1 MLLAVGLAVLAA
13 LSILLLPRGPAA
25 RPLDPDSTASSGARA
40 FAQVLQRHGVE
51 LQAVRTGDELRAAHL
66 DGDTT
71 LVVANAG
78 DLSHSDLSFV
88 REQRAV
94 SRLVLLDPTDPVLD
108 GLQVPATAVSRGG
121 RLTAGCTTDIADPQ
135 DTMST
140 GAILYRATGG
150 SGDARRPTTSCFGD
164 DDGATH
170 AYLAY
175 AAISTRPETVVLGQ
189 GSMFANAHITRES
202 HAAIAL
208 RMFAQNSRVVWF
220 VPTPDPDDPPIEDA
234 GPEAPAWI
242 GPSIAIL
249 ALTALLLC
257 LWRGR
262 RLGPLVVE
270 PLPVVVPAG
279 ETTRARAR
287 LYRRSGDDDAIARVL
302 TDAAVNDMRTWLRL
316 PAETPLSGLAQAVHR
331 ATGEDPNE
339 VLALLSRPA
348 STTSASTPSL
358 ADHAARLRRLRRKV
372 RTS

>member
-164 DDGATH
+164 DD
-170 AYLAY
+170 
-175 AAISTRPETVVLGQ
+175 
-189 GSMFANAHITRES
+189 
-202 HAAIAL
+202 
-208 RMFAQNSRVVWF
+208 
-220 VPTPDPDDPPIEDA
+220 
-234 GPEAPAWI
+234 
-242 GPSIAIL
+242 
-249 ALTALLLC
+249 
-257 LWRGR
+257 
-262 RLGPLVVE
+262 
-270 PLPVVVPAG
+270 
-279 ETTRARAR
+279 
-287 LYRRSGDDDAIARVL
+287 DAIARVL

-331 ATGEDPNE
+331 ATGEDPDE